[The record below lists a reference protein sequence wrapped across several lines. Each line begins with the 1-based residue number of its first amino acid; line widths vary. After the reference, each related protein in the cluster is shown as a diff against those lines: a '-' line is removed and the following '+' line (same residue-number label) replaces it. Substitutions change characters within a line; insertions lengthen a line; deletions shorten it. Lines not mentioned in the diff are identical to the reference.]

1 MILRVGCRWEA
12 MVKAAEFQRL
22 VEQVG
27 QLSSEQREALAKVLA
42 GRGDAGETA
51 ALIEARFAQKA
62 TCPHCAGE
70 GQKWGF
76 AAGLRRY
83 RCRACKTSF
92 NALTGTPLAF
102 LKKREKLAAY
112 GQAMVEGL
120 SLRKAATRVGI
131 DLTTAFDWRHRLL
144 KMPAKA
150 RPAKLQGVV
159 EADETYFLESK
170 KGKRKLGRKARKR
183 GGKASKRGL
192 SDEQIPVMVTR
203 DRSGATLTQ
212 VLPDVTTAS
221 ITTVL
226 DPVVAKDAALVS
238 DGEKA
243 YRAFANATDRLHVAL
258 VASAG
263 ERTWG
268 TYHIQNVNSYTSG
281 LKGWMARFKGVA
293 TEYLPNYLGWHRK
306 LERDGEAFTRMSCVA
321 AALA

>member
-1 MILRVGCRWEA
+1 M
-12 MVKAAEFQRL
+12 KAAQFQRL
-22 VEQVG
+22 IEEVG
-27 QLSSEQREALAKVLA
+27 TLTPEQREALAKVLA
-42 GRGDAGETA
+42 GGGDAAETT
-51 ALIEARFAQKA
+51 ALIEARFADKA
-62 TCPHCAGE
+62 RCPHCQGE

-83 RCRACKTSF
+83 RCRSCKKSF
-92 NALTGTPLAF
+92 NALTKTPLAF
-102 LKKREKLAAY
+102 LKKRDKLAAY
-112 GQAMVEGL
+112 GQAMVDGL
-120 SLRKAATRVGI
+120 SLRKAAKRVGI
-131 DLTTAFDWRHRLL
+131 DLTTSFDWRHRLL
-144 KMPAKA
+144 KLPAKA
-150 RPAKLQGVV
+150 KPARLQGVV

-212 VLPDVTTAS
+212 VLSEVTTRS
-221 ITTVL
+221 ITNVL
-226 DPVVAKDAALVS
+226 ALVIARDAVLVS
-238 DGEKA
+238 DGEQA

-268 TYHIQNVNSYTSG
+268 TYHIQNVNAYTSG
-281 LKGWMARFKGVA
+281 LKGWMASFKGVA
-293 TEYLPNYLGWHRK
+293 TAYLPNYLGWHRK
-306 LERDGEAFTRMSCVA
+306 IEHEGDAFGRMSCVA

>member
-1 MILRVGCRWEA
+1 
-12 MVKAAEFQRL
+12 VKVADFQRL
-22 VEQVG
+22 VEQVS
-27 QLSSEQREALAKVLA
+27 QLTGEQRTALAKVLA
-42 GRGDAGETA
+42 GRGEAGETT
-51 ALIEARFAQKA
+51 ALIEARFAEKA
-62 TCPHCAGE
+62 TCPHCQGE

-83 RCRACKTSF
+83 RCRTCKKSF
-92 NALTGTPLAF
+92 NALTKTPLAF
-102 LKKREKLAAY
+102 LKKRDKLAAY
-112 GQAMVEGL
+112 GQAMVDGL
-120 SLRKAATRVGI
+120 SLRKAAKRVGI

-150 RPAKLQGVV
+150 KPAKLQGVV

-170 KGKRKLGRKARKR
+170 KGKRKLDRKARKR

-203 DRSGATLTQ
+203 DRSGATLTE
-212 VLPDVTTAS
+212 VLPEVTTAS
-221 ITTVL
+221 ITKVL

-243 YRAFANATDRLHVAL
+243 YRAFANATDRLHIAL
-258 VASAG
+258 IASAG

-268 TYHIQNVNSYTSG
+268 TYHIQNVNAYTSG
-281 LKGWMARFKGVA
+281 LKGWIARFKGVA
-293 TEYLPNYLGWHRK
+293 TEYLPNYLGWHRR
-306 LERDGEAFTRMSCVA
+306 LEREGEAFTRMSCVA